1 MAKEIKVPQ
10 IGDGVES
17 ATVSE
22 VLVAEGDKIEKDQ
35 SVIAVESD
43 KASVEVP
50 SSAAGTIKE
59 IKISE
64 GDEVEV

>member
-35 SVIAVESD
+35 SVIAVESF
-43 KASVEVP
+43 SR
-50 SSAAGTIKE
+50 SSKFGR
-59 IKISE
+59 
-64 GDEVEV
+64 GDYKRNKDQ